1 MAPSAQLQ
9 RAQAAVKAMK
19 LIGFDQAKAKAVL
32 KKLLKVYE
40 NNWEYIEAENYRL
53 LADSILDDQESVD
66 PEVNET
72 DAAASAAPE
81 VSRKRLR
88 HRQEDSDHF
97 PLTVE
102 AARTS
107 PQRPTLVR
115 SPEDHPTNFRGKM
128 IKPVEAQCPHD
139 GEGSFS
145 SPHAIRK
152 NGLTTEKAPQN
163 SHNCPE
169 LSPISGRVVPRMT
182 RSSNPANV
190 PYFEKGKSSSLVMQE
205 RDKHQP
211 CGTSGNLIC
220 YKEPKMEPDTEV
232 PRDIVAV
239 GFSSNPDMSVDEVPC
254 YISDNYVPLSLPS
267 PHGTP
272 SGTAANHGTAQK
284 GAFRWANASSG
295 LTGANSQ
302 DAPINENEKCLKVLV
317 QKEITNT
324 DIASSITGEVKL
336 SLTYS
341 SDSPDFKMPSIESI
355 FKMVEDRCLKS
366 YKILKPDFSLMNLMK
381 DICQCTVDLAAES
394 SKDEQEAIKVTP
406 LLEPLKRAHSPNPSH
421 GMVRRSS
428 AGSLDLVPLEIPIE
442 GLNSHGGINGI
453 QENSAPESSSHNVSQ
468 SLAIIPQEDHTVS
481 APHPLHDENDIA
493 KGEER
498 VRISLVNELTSEKFP
513 AYFHYIA
520 RNAVY
525 QNAHVNFSLA
535 RIDDEDCCLNC
546 FGDCLSVPIP
556 CACTRETGGE
566 FAYTMDGLL
575 KAEFLNECISMNRDP
590 DKHHHIYCKD
600 CPIEKSKNE
609 HTPEACKGHLVRK
622 FIKECWIKCGCSKQ
636 CGNRVVQRGISRN
649 LQVFFVADVKG
660 WGLRTLE
667 ELPRGAFVCEYV
679 GEILTNIELYDRT
692 IQKTGG
698 ARHTYPVLLDADW
711 GSEAGLRDEEALCL
725 DATFFGNVGR
735 FVNHRCFDANLV
747 EVPVEW
753 ETPDHHYYHLA
764 FFTTRKVEALE
775 ELTWDYGIDFDDSSH
790 PIKAFKCL
798 CGSRFCRDRVRSKVR
813 RQI

>member
-1 MAPSAQLQ
+1 MAPSAHVQ
-9 RAQAAVKAMK
+9 RAQAAVEAMK

-40 NNWEYIEAENYRL
+40 NNWEYIEEENYRL
-53 LADSILDDQESVD
+53 LVDSILDDQESVD

-72 DAAASAAPE
+72 DASASVARK

-88 HRQEDSDHF
+88 HRPEDSDHF
-97 PLTVE
+97 PLEVE
-102 AARTS
+102 ASGETS
-107 PQRPTLVR
+107 PQRPKLDR

-139 GEGSFS
+139 GEGSS
-145 SPHAIRK
+145 SSSHTIRE
-152 NGLTTEKAPQN
+152 NELIREKAPQN
-163 SHNCPE
+163 SHNCQE
-169 LSPISGRVVPRMT
+169 LSPISGQVVPRMT
-182 RSSNPANV
+182 SSSNPPNV

-205 RDKHQP
+205 RDEHQP

-220 YKEPKMEPDTEV
+220 HKEPKMEPDTEF

-239 GFSSNPDMSVDEVPC
+239 AFSSNPDMSVDEVPC
-254 YISDNYVPLSLPS
+254 YISDNYVPLALPS
-267 PHGTP
+267 PQGTP

-284 GAFRWANASSG
+284 GDFLWANASTG

-302 DAPINENEKCLKVLV
+302 DAPINEDEKCLKVQV
-317 QKEITNT
+317 RKEIT
-324 DIASSITGEVKL
+324 
-336 SLTYS
+336 
-341 SDSPDFKMPSIESI
+341 
-355 FKMVEDRCLKS
+355 
-366 YKILKPDFSLMNLMK
+366 K
-381 DICQCTVDLAAES
+381 D
-394 SKDEQEAIKVTP
+394 
-406 LLEPLKRAHSPNPSH
+406 HS
-421 GMVRRSS
+421 
-428 AGSLDLVPLEIPIE
+428 
-442 GLNSHGGINGI
+442 
-453 QENSAPESSSHNVSQ
+453 
-468 SLAIIPQEDHTVS
+468 VS
-481 APHPLHDENDIA
+481 APHPLLDENDIA
-493 KGEER
+493 KGEEI
-498 VRISLVNELTSEKFP
+498 VRISLINEFTSEKFP

-546 FGDCLSVPIP
+546 FGDCLSAPIP

-590 DKHHHIYCKD
+590 YKRHHIYCKD

-667 ELPRGAFVCEYV
+667 ELPSGAFVCEYV

-698 ARHTYPVLLDADW
+698 ARHTYPVILDADW

-775 ELTWDYGIDFDDSSH
+775 ELTWDYGIDFDDRSH

-798 CGSRFCRDRVRSKVR
+798 CGSRFCRDRVRSKATR
-813 RQI
+813 SRASGSK